1 MYTGFMIK
9 QRNSSSTSSVPKL
22 RIWNSRMW
30 IFIYACVPFQ
40 RQRGQAKLISLCESL
55 KSWDS
60 AKEKLKGARESRR
73 RNKALPET
81 RGVEFVKDG
90 KRTDYF
96 HRSNVYTTTCL
107 YSYTRDVA
115 DLLHPRHPGAW
126 HLTLHQLPGLTVA
139 SCKHHLTP
147 KPLLRLHCAHRREIS
162 DSN

>member
-1 MYTGFMIK
+1 MIK

-30 IFIYACVPFQ
+30 IFIYAYVPFQ

-81 RGVEFVKDG
+81 RGAYFVKEG
-90 KRTDYF
+90 KPTWHLHSEAREQIISTNLT
-96 HRSNVYTTTCL
+96 HHNL
-107 YSYTRDVA
+107 PL
-115 DLLHPRHPGAW
+115 LLHPRRDWSSSPSPSRRMAS
-126 HLTLHQLPGLTVA
+126 TMHQLPGLSVA

-147 KPLLRLHCAHRREIS
+147 KP
-162 DSN
+162 